1 MEVPKTMFRVE
12 LDQDF
17 RAAMRRLAAT
27 VSVVTIWE
35 GTRSLGMTATA
46 VTSLAADPPSLL
58 VCVNKSASMHDA
70 LAGVGRF
77 CVNLLHRDQEGVA
90 KTFADSTRRDERFET
105 GGWLQEEQQPPY
117 LPDAQA
123 VFFCEKIQTVPF
135 GTHNIYIGAVDGV
148 RFRQDVDPLVYVD
161 GRFTQAPC

>member
-1 MEVPKTMFRVE
+1 MSAPCVE

-35 GTRSLGMTATA
+35 GTRPLGMTATA

-58 VCVNKSASMHDA
+58 VCVNKSATMHDS
-70 LAGVGRF
+70 LAGVGHF
-77 CVNLLHRDQEGVA
+77 CVNLLHSEQETVA
-90 KTFADSTRRDERFET
+90 KMFADSSTRDVRFAT
-105 GGWLQEEQQPPY
+105 GGWLQEDQNPPY

-123 VFFCEKIQTVPF
+123 VFLCEKIQTIAF
-135 GTHNIYIGAVDGV
+135 GTHNIYIGAVRNV
-148 RFRQDVDPLVYVD
+148 RFRRDVNPLIYVD
-161 GRFTQAPC
+161 GRFTQSQC